1 LRRDKCLSYR
11 KSSPEK
17 KEKTLLLPPKENHPP
32 SSGMKNPLSDKIILI
47 TGASGG
53 IGEAAA
59 RAFDR
64 EGACVILA
72 SRNQAKLESI
82 ACEMKLAGVYAIDMM
97 DEAAVKEMILK
108 VIEKY
113 SRIDILIN
121 NAASIIVSPV
131 ETVTSEDMLKAM
143 RTNLIGPMVAV
154 QTLMPFMKKLGG
166 GHIINIGS
174 PGYMMGIPYYA
185 PYVCSKA
192 AVSAWTRT
200 MQAEWA
206 GSEIMVSE
214 YFPGYIK
221 TDSKPESRVGEV
233 AQDLLMEEKQN
244 FLTRTFAK
252 PKTPEDVARQL
263 IKLAL
268 KPRILAYSGSGV
280 RIGAFISNFAG
291 FRLGIAKQMAETA
304 RTKMNGS

>member
-1 LRRDKCLSYR
+1 
-11 KSSPEK
+11 
-17 KEKTLLLPPKENHPP
+17 
-32 SSGMKNPLSDKIILI
+32 MKNPLSDKIILI

>member
-1 LRRDKCLSYR
+1 
-11 KSSPEK
+11 
-17 KEKTLLLPPKENHPP
+17 
-32 SSGMKNPLSDKIILI
+32 MKNPLSDKIILI

-82 ACEMKLAGVYAIDMM
+82 ASKMKHAGVYAIDMM